1 MFGDSPIVSCAWL
14 ADRLDDQMVRIVDTR
29 WFLGEP
35 GVGRLRYQK
44 DHIPGAVFMDLDEDL
59 AATEGPGRHP
69 LPSREDFADLL
80 GRNGIGNQ
88 HQVVVYDQGP
98 GAIAARLWWMLRSVG
113 HFSVSVLDGGYG
125 KWLDKGHPIDSSEPL
140 VTPGVFTVDTGP
152 TRIVD
157 RDRLLDRL
165 GSVQV
170 LDAREPER
178 YRGEIEPIDQ
188 VAGHI
193 PTALPSPVAE
203 NVNPDGTFKSA
214 SALAARFAEMGL
226 DPNLPVV
233 SYCGSGVTACHN
245 LMALQMAGFSEGIL
259 YPGSWSDWSSS
270 GMPIATGPDP
280 GSPPA

>member
-1 MFGDSPIVSCAWL
+1 MSWDSPIVSCAWL

-125 KWLDKGHPIDSSEPL
+125 KWLDNGHPIDSSEPS

-214 SALAARFAEMGL
+214 SALAARFAELGL
-226 DPNLPVV
+226 DPYLPVV
-233 SYCGSGVTACHN
+233 SYCGSGGTAC
-245 LMALQMAGFSEGIL
+245 
-259 YPGSWSDWSSS
+259 
-270 GMPIATGPDP
+270 
-280 GSPPA
+280 